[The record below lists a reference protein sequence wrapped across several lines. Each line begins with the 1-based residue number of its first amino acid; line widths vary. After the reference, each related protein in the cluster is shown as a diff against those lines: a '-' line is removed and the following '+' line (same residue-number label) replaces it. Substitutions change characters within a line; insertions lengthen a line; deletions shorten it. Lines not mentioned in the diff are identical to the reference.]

1 MSISVFNRK
10 ALAQHTILIAFM
22 AVWAFEAFM
31 NALYGYEWGAAS
43 SKPKGLLYG
52 GIFLAFAFI
61 GAWLGVKFLSV
72 KGQTLAAWLRRA
84 AIGLPLAGCFALSQV
99 TGWSVFGLTLS
110 DGSAVRETKDITRKN
125 VISSLKRAQDDR
137 ALLGPQPSPAEIQ
150 AKIDKELSTF
160 VRREEKTIGQLTSN
174 CAKPDWAPTACK
186 RVAEFKVAL
195 QSAERAVAL
204 DTKIA
209 EGGSAVGKVENIG
222 EAGARTS
229 VLRKLT
235 GGTDEDL
242 DFALTLFIVFMI
254 GFFANLG
261 ATLAGFADRNI
272 ANAIGAEEAATAY
285 LPPQPLHQETHHHY
299 GSPPPLPSTSLYPTG
314 SPVNVTLQL
323 DHGRVTPLR
332 PRDALALQPEDDVE
346 PNDPLPRFLG
356 SVPNP
361 SYPLYAKVF
370 HQLQIKPEFY
380 INLSKPVRA
389 LAMTTAGAFRRY
401 VRTIPALDAEITKI
415 ENTALFTLNEALQLL
430 ITDVKDADDHV
441 RMMDIQAEL
450 RANFKFILLLPDG
463 PYEKCLLHVVERFE
477 QNEHDSRYLPYI
489 RQLRHAVATN
499 SRTTDV
505 DWRQLYQ
512 VLQ

>member
-174 CAKPDWAPTACK
+174 CAKPDWAPSACK
-186 RVAEFKVAL
+186 RVAEFKIAL
-195 QSAERAVAL
+195 QSAERAVEL
-204 DTKIA
+204 DTKIST
-209 EGGSAVGKVENIG
+209 GGAAVSKVENVG
-222 EAGARTS
+222 EVGARTS

-235 GGTDEDL
+235 GSSDEDL
-242 DFALTLFIVFMI
+242 DFVLTLFIVFMI

-261 ATLAGFADRNI
+261 GTLAGFADKSI
-272 ANAIGAEEAATAY
+272 ATAIGAEEGQSSTFPAS
-285 LPPQPLHQETHHHY
+285 PPYHSETHHHY
-299 GSPPPLPSTSLYPTG
+299 PSLPSYPPSYVPTT

-323 DHGRVTPLR
+323 DQGRVTPLR
-332 PRDALALQPEDDVE
+332 ARDAIALQSAEAD
-346 PNDPLPRFLG
+346 DPLPKFLG
-356 SVPNP
+356 AVPNP

-370 HQLQIKPEFY
+370 HTLQIKPECY

-389 LAMTTAGAFRRY
+389 LASTAAGAFRRY
-401 VRTIPALDAEITKI
+401 VRTIPALDTEISQIEQLTK
-415 ENTALFTLNEALQLL
+415 NALEEALGLL
-430 ITDVKDADDHV
+430 ITEVKNADDHV

-450 RANFKFILLLPDG
+450 RSNFMLIMLLPDG
-463 PYEKCLLHVVERFE
+463 PYERCLLHAVERIE
-477 QNEHDSRYLPYI
+477 QVEHDSRYLPYI
-489 RQLRHAVATN
+489 RQLRHAVVTN
-499 SRTTDV
+499 PRATDV